1 MTLPTPGAFAVC
13 GSTTYE
19 VSAVGESWV
28 WLFVEPGAPVP
39 AHLDAGADGTGRAW
53 VKVPWSALERY
64 FRVVVTVAWQ
74 GEQFGLDRVMS
85 DLAEILGDSPEV
97 AARLGLEG
105 DPYDGFHATVPVDE
119 LTVVDVR
126 EHEIGL
132 PADGRRRRVAGPSA
146 RLRRWWRRR

>member
-1 MTLPTPGAFAVC
+1 
-13 GSTTYE
+13 
-19 VSAVGESWV
+19 
-28 WLFVEPGAPVP
+28 
-39 AHLDAGADGTGRAW
+39 
-53 VKVPWSALERY
+53 
-64 FRVVVTVAWQ
+64 
-74 GEQFGLDRVMS
+74 MS